1 MIKAQITVYAS
12 LTFAIVISFIC
23 TMINSVRMSVIYYE
37 TDMASRMSAE
47 SVFGGYHNECLSEFN
62 IFVISNEQCNDNK
75 LEYYARK
82 NIENICQK
90 NSVVFN
96 KACITDLKYM
106 TDNNGNAVKEQILNY
121 MKYASAGEII
131 SAFSSDGETET
142 ERGECI
148 KDINKSIQEC
158 DIDNSFIGKQNIIS
172 AYISEINY
180 KYQNISVC
188 ITDLKEDLLLLEEYK
203 DEKYLEVYKY
213 NYAILRK
220 ETDNVQQISD
230 KIIEQIDSY
239 NDENQDFQEKINA
252 CLEKI
257 KSKKDILGEEVS
269 TVMEEDL
276 KKSTSGE
283 DTANRLN
290 TVRQD
295 LLTNIRDINLINEL
309 VLKPEEIDLYSNTW
323 EYKEKFEQVS
333 EYAENIKIINFT
345 AVESENSQQ
354 NKQRLNEI
362 KSLGKK
368 FSNGISGLV
377 LDGITVSDA
386 SFNYEGL
393 AQEYISGNGSR
404 KINKQTLM
412 YDLYIM
418 DTFDTFPGK
427 NRYGGLKYPVE
438 YIICGQN
445 SDRDNINSIILKL
458 SAVREAVN
466 MAYLVTNGEKRS
478 EAFALASSIAGFT
491 GNLLVVKAVQY
502 IIMGIW
508 SYAESIVDVRRL
520 FEGDEI
526 AVIKNDNDWK
536 LSLKNMLAGNLKYD
550 KADSEKNSRA
560 ERILKGRA
568 DYNDYLELLLHSV
581 SENIKNYRTM
591 TAMEL
596 RIINMGKT
604 GFRMK
609 DYIYEAR
616 IQVNVLPKADRRIN
630 AKEYIR
636 QVKYSYI
643 S

>member
-1 MIKAQITVYAS
+1 M
-12 LTFAIVISFIC
+12 
-23 TMINSVRMSVIYYE
+23 
-37 TDMASRMSAE
+37 
-47 SVFGGYHNECLSEFN
+47 
-62 IFVISNEQCNDNK
+62 
-75 LEYYARK
+75 
-82 NIENICQK
+82 CQK

-220 ETDNVQQISD
+220 ETDDVQQISD

-239 NDENQDFQEKINA
+239 NDENQDFQKKINA

-276 KKSTSGE
+276 KKSTSDE

-295 LLTNIRDINLINEL
+295 LLTNLRDINLINEQ

-386 SFNYEGL
+386 SFN
-393 AQEYISGNGSR
+393 
-404 KINKQTLM
+404 
-412 YDLYIM
+412 
-418 DTFDTFPGK
+418 
-427 NRYGGLKYPVE
+427 
-438 YIICGQN
+438 
-445 SDRDNINSIILKL
+445 
-458 SAVREAVN
+458 
-466 MAYLVTNGEKRS
+466 
-478 EAFALASSIAGFT
+478 
-491 GNLLVVKAVQY
+491 
-502 IIMGIW
+502 
-508 SYAESIVDVRRL
+508 
-520 FEGDEI
+520 
-526 AVIKNDNDWK
+526 
-536 LSLKNMLAGNLKYD
+536 
-550 KADSEKNSRA
+550 
-560 ERILKGRA
+560 
-568 DYNDYLELLLHSV
+568 
-581 SENIKNYRTM
+581 
-591 TAMEL
+591 
-596 RIINMGKT
+596 
-604 GFRMK
+604 
-609 DYIYEAR
+609 
-616 IQVNVLPKADRRIN
+616 
-630 AKEYIR
+630 
-636 QVKYSYI
+636 
-643 S
+643 

>member
-1 MIKAQITVYAS
+1 MGKIKMTTPLVEMDGDEMTRILWKMIKDELLIPYIDLKTEYYDLGLVHRNETNDQV
-12 LTFAIVISFIC
+12 TF
-23 TMINSVRMSVIYYE
+23 
-37 TDMASRMSAE
+37 DSAE
-47 SVFGGYHNECLSEFN
+47 AT
-62 IFVISNEQCNDNK
+62 K
-75 LEYYARK
+75 
-82 NIENICQK
+82 
-90 NSVVFN
+90 
-96 KACITDLKYM
+96 KY
-106 TDNNGNAVKEQILNY
+106 GVAVKCATITPNAARMPEYHLKEMWKSPNGTIRAILDGTVFRAPIIVKGIEPYVKNWKKPITIARHAY
-121 MKYASAGEII
+121 GDVYKGVEMKIPAAGKTELVYTNEAGEETRELIHDFKGAGII
-131 SAFSSDGETET
+131 QGMHNLNESIESFARSCFNFALDTKQDLWFATKDTISKKYDHTF
-142 ERGECI
+142 
-148 KDINKSIQEC
+148 KDI
-158 DIDNSFIGKQNIIS
+158 F
-172 AYISEINY
+172 AEIF
-180 KYQNISVC
+180 
-188 ITDLKEDLLLLEEYK
+188 E
-203 DEKYLEVYKY
+203 
-213 NYAILRK
+213 A
-220 ETDNVQQISD
+220 
-230 KIIEQIDSY
+230 
-239 NDENQDFQEKINA
+239 
-252 CLEKI
+252 
-257 KSKKDILGEEVS
+257 
-269 TVMEEDL
+269 
-276 KKSTSGE
+276 
-283 DTANRLN
+283 
-290 TVRQD
+290 
-295 LLTNIRDINLINEL
+295 
-309 VLKPEEIDLYSNTW
+309 

-596 RIINMGKT
+596 RIIDMGKT

>member
-1 MIKAQITVYAS
+1 
-12 LTFAIVISFIC
+12 
-23 TMINSVRMSVIYYE
+23 MSE
-37 TDMASRMSAE
+37 KQR
-47 SVFGGYHNECLSEFN
+47 
-62 IFVISNEQCNDNK
+62 
-75 LEYYARK
+75 
-82 NIENICQK
+82 
-90 NSVVFN
+90 VFN

-220 ETDNVQQISD
+220 ETDDVQQISD

-239 NDENQDFQEKINA
+239 NDENQDFQKKINA

-276 KKSTSGE
+276 KKSTSDE

-295 LLTNIRDINLINEL
+295 LLTNLRDINLINEQ

-368 FSNGISGLV
+368 FSNGISGL
-377 LDGITVSDA
+377 
-386 SFNYEGL
+386 
-393 AQEYISGNGSR
+393 
-404 KINKQTLM
+404 
-412 YDLYIM
+412 
-418 DTFDTFPGK
+418 
-427 NRYGGLKYPVE
+427 
-438 YIICGQN
+438 
-445 SDRDNINSIILKL
+445 
-458 SAVREAVN
+458 
-466 MAYLVTNGEKRS
+466 YL
-478 EAFALASSIAGFT
+478 
-491 GNLLVVKAVQY
+491 
-502 IIMGIW
+502 
-508 SYAESIVDVRRL
+508 
-520 FEGDEI
+520 
-526 AVIKNDNDWK
+526 
-536 LSLKNMLAGNLKYD
+536 
-550 KADSEKNSRA
+550 
-560 ERILKGRA
+560 
-568 DYNDYLELLLHSV
+568 
-581 SENIKNYRTM
+581 
-591 TAMEL
+591 MEL
-596 RIINMGKT
+596 QFQMLHLIRRSGT
-604 GFRMK
+604 G
-609 DYIYEAR
+609 IYKREW
-616 IQVNVLPKADRRIN
+616 K
-630 AKEYIR
+630 
-636 QVKYSYI
+636 
-643 S
+643 

>member
-148 KDINKSIQEC
+148 KDINKSIKEC

-239 NDENQDFQEKINA
+239 NE
-252 CLEKI
+252 
-257 KSKKDILGEEVS
+257 
-269 TVMEEDL
+269 
-276 KKSTSGE
+276 
-283 DTANRLN
+283 
-290 TVRQD
+290 
-295 LLTNIRDINLINEL
+295 
-309 VLKPEEIDLYSNTW
+309 
-323 EYKEKFEQVS
+323 
-333 EYAENIKIINFT
+333 
-345 AVESENSQQ
+345 
-354 NKQRLNEI
+354 
-362 KSLGKK
+362 
-368 FSNGISGLV
+368 
-377 LDGITVSDA
+377 
-386 SFNYEGL
+386 
-393 AQEYISGNGSR
+393 
-404 KINKQTLM
+404 
-412 YDLYIM
+412 
-418 DTFDTFPGK
+418 
-427 NRYGGLKYPVE
+427 
-438 YIICGQN
+438 
-445 SDRDNINSIILKL
+445 
-458 SAVREAVN
+458 
-466 MAYLVTNGEKRS
+466 
-478 EAFALASSIAGFT
+478 
-491 GNLLVVKAVQY
+491 
-502 IIMGIW
+502 
-508 SYAESIVDVRRL
+508 
-520 FEGDEI
+520 
-526 AVIKNDNDWK
+526 
-536 LSLKNMLAGNLKYD
+536 
-550 KADSEKNSRA
+550 
-560 ERILKGRA
+560 
-568 DYNDYLELLLHSV
+568 
-581 SENIKNYRTM
+581 
-591 TAMEL
+591 
-596 RIINMGKT
+596 
-604 GFRMK
+604 
-609 DYIYEAR
+609 
-616 IQVNVLPKADRRIN
+616 
-630 AKEYIR
+630 
-636 QVKYSYI
+636 
-643 S
+643 

>member
-1 MIKAQITVYAS
+1 M
-12 LTFAIVISFIC
+12 
-23 TMINSVRMSVIYYE
+23 
-37 TDMASRMSAE
+37 
-47 SVFGGYHNECLSEFN
+47 
-62 IFVISNEQCNDNK
+62 
-75 LEYYARK
+75 
-82 NIENICQK
+82 
-90 NSVVFN
+90 
-96 KACITDLKYM
+96 
-106 TDNNGNAVKEQILNY
+106 
-121 MKYASAGEII
+121 
-131 SAFSSDGETET
+131 
-142 ERGECI
+142 
-148 KDINKSIQEC
+148 
-158 DIDNSFIGKQNIIS
+158 
-172 AYISEINY
+172 
-180 KYQNISVC
+180 
-188 ITDLKEDLLLLEEYK
+188 
-203 DEKYLEVYKY
+203 
-213 NYAILRK
+213 
-220 ETDNVQQISD
+220 
-230 KIIEQIDSY
+230 
-239 NDENQDFQEKINA
+239 
-252 CLEKI
+252 EKI
-257 KSKKDILGEEVS
+257 KMTTPLVEMDGDEMTRILWKMIKEELLLPFVDLKTEYYDLGLEYRNETNDQVTFDSAEATKKYGVAVKCATITPNAARMPEYHLKEMWKSPNGTIRAILDGTVFRAPIIVKGIEPYVKNWKKPITIARHAYGDVYKGVEMKIPAAGKTELVYTNEAGEETRELIHDFKGAGIIQGMHNLNESIESFARSCFNFALDTKQDLWFATKDTISKKYDHTFKDIF
-269 TVMEEDL
+269 
-276 KKSTSGE
+276 
-283 DTANRLN
+283 A
-290 TVRQD
+290 
-295 LLTNIRDINLINEL
+295 
-309 VLKPEEIDLYSNTW
+309 EIFEA

-404 KINKQTLM
+404 KINTQTLM

-596 RIINMGKT
+596 RIIDMGKT

>member
-142 ERGECI
+142 ECGECI

-158 DIDNSFIGKQNIIS
+158 DIDNSFIVKQNIIS

-257 KSKKDILGEEVS
+257 KSKKDILGEEVRF
-269 TVMEEDL
+269 
-276 KKSTSGE
+276 KKIH
-283 DTANRLN
+283 
-290 TVRQD
+290 
-295 LLTNIRDINLINEL
+295 IR
-309 VLKPEEIDLYSNTW
+309 
-323 EYKEKFEQVS
+323 
-333 EYAENIKIINFT
+333 
-345 AVESENSQQ
+345 
-354 NKQRLNEI
+354 
-362 KSLGKK
+362 
-368 FSNGISGLV
+368 
-377 LDGITVSDA
+377 
-386 SFNYEGL
+386 
-393 AQEYISGNGSR
+393 
-404 KINKQTLM
+404 
-412 YDLYIM
+412 
-418 DTFDTFPGK
+418 
-427 NRYGGLKYPVE
+427 
-438 YIICGQN
+438 
-445 SDRDNINSIILKL
+445 
-458 SAVREAVN
+458 
-466 MAYLVTNGEKRS
+466 
-478 EAFALASSIAGFT
+478 
-491 GNLLVVKAVQY
+491 
-502 IIMGIW
+502 
-508 SYAESIVDVRRL
+508 
-520 FEGDEI
+520 
-526 AVIKNDNDWK
+526 
-536 LSLKNMLAGNLKYD
+536 
-550 KADSEKNSRA
+550 
-560 ERILKGRA
+560 
-568 DYNDYLELLLHSV
+568 
-581 SENIKNYRTM
+581 
-591 TAMEL
+591 
-596 RIINMGKT
+596 
-604 GFRMK
+604 
-609 DYIYEAR
+609 
-616 IQVNVLPKADRRIN
+616 
-630 AKEYIR
+630 
-636 QVKYSYI
+636 
-643 S
+643 

>member
-1 MIKAQITVYAS
+1 
-12 LTFAIVISFIC
+12 
-23 TMINSVRMSVIYYE
+23 
-37 TDMASRMSAE
+37 
-47 SVFGGYHNECLSEFN
+47 
-62 IFVISNEQCNDNK
+62 
-75 LEYYARK
+75 
-82 NIENICQK
+82 
-90 NSVVFN
+90 
-96 KACITDLKYM
+96 
-106 TDNNGNAVKEQILNY
+106 
-121 MKYASAGEII
+121 
-131 SAFSSDGETET
+131 
-142 ERGECI
+142 
-148 KDINKSIQEC
+148 
-158 DIDNSFIGKQNIIS
+158 
-172 AYISEINY
+172 
-180 KYQNISVC
+180 
-188 ITDLKEDLLLLEEYK
+188 
-203 DEKYLEVYKY
+203 
-213 NYAILRK
+213 
-220 ETDNVQQISD
+220 
-230 KIIEQIDSY
+230 
-239 NDENQDFQEKINA
+239 
-252 CLEKI
+252 
-257 KSKKDILGEEVS
+257 
-269 TVMEEDL
+269 
-276 KKSTSGE
+276 
-283 DTANRLN
+283 
-290 TVRQD
+290 
-295 LLTNIRDINLINEL
+295 
-309 VLKPEEIDLYSNTW
+309 
-323 EYKEKFEQVS
+323 
-333 EYAENIKIINFT
+333 
-345 AVESENSQQ
+345 
-354 NKQRLNEI
+354 
-362 KSLGKK
+362 
-368 FSNGISGLV
+368 
-377 LDGITVSDA
+377 
-386 SFNYEGL
+386 
-393 AQEYISGNGSR
+393 
-404 KINKQTLM
+404 M

-550 KADSEKNSRA
+550 KADSGKNSRA

-596 RIINMGKT
+596 RIIDMGKT